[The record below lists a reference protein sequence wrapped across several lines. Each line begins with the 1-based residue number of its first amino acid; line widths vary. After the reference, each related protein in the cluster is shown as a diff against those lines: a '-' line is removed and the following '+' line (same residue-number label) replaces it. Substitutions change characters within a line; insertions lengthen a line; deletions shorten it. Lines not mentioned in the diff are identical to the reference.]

1 MVVFT
6 AISPD
11 MANSLGI
18 VEARW
23 CVLGRRRLAS
33 VAAPIGLL
41 KKRARIRVHSS
52 KGNLASIFRPIDDL
66 EESDHIDSGQVFD
79 RSAEGSPNPSAEQRH
94 GIGRAVDEF
103 T

>member
-1 MVVFT
+1 
-6 AISPD
+6 
-11 MANSLGI
+11 LGFI
-18 VEARW
+18 
-23 CVLGRRRLAS
+23 
-33 VAAPIGLL
+33 

-66 EESDHIDSGQVFD
+66 EESDDIDSGQVFD
-79 RSAEGSPNPSAEQRH
+79 RSAEGSPNPTAEQRQN